1 MERELLDKIGIQN
14 HTKSKNFQNE
24 WRTMLF
30 EKEHEKVDF
39 SFADIYQAEIDAK
52 KGNYVC
58 LLELELL
65 KPDQAFESN
74 IKS

>member
-1 MERELLDKIGIQN
+1 MQRELLDKIAIQN
-14 HTKSKNFQNE
+14 HTKSQNFQNE

-30 EKEHEKVDF
+30 EKEHEKVGF
-39 SFADIYQAEIDAK
+39 SFADICQTEIDAK

-65 KPDQAFESN
+65 KTDQAFESN
-74 IKS
+74 NKS